1 LPVAAQAP
9 NGRTKPARQKI
20 NWDLEAVRSV
30 LQDYQSGELTNR
42 DLGTPHGLSP
52 DSIASYLEW
61 DRERVV
67 RALDAMLQDDR
78 LTPGR

>member
-1 LPVAAQAP
+1 MAAQAP

-42 DLGTPHGLSP
+42 DLGTPHGLSAE
-52 DSIASYLEW
+52 SIAAYLEW
-61 DRERVV
+61 EPERVTA
-67 RALDAMLQDDR
+67 ALDAMVRTDFQRD
-78 LTPGR
+78 G